1 MTATR
6 SAWRGLN
13 TTAPWEETGD
23 DRDVFG
29 DDDKGDDGSAE
40 LCAGAAL
47 GDERTGGGGAALG
60 EAIAE
65 WGYCVLFD
73 PLDSEEWRMLDAS
86 QVVAP
91 AEPMA
96 PATAR

>member
-60 EAIAE
+60 DDRDGGGGRRDGGGCRCSIASTSA
-65 WGYCVLFD
+65 G
-73 PLDSEEWRMLDAS
+73 ML
-86 QVVAP
+86 
-91 AEPMA
+91 
-96 PATAR
+96 